1 MNFTDLFIRRPIMA
15 LVVSLLILLAGLASV
30 LSLPVRQYPYLEN
43 ATINITT
50 SLPGATQEVMQG
62 FVTTPIS
69 QSIATA
75 SGIEYLSSTTTP
87 GRSEIKARLVLN
99 ANADRA
105 MTEILAK
112 VQQVKYQLPAGVA
125 DPVISKSTEGGTA
138 VQYVAFY
145 SDTLTIPQVTDFVNR
160 VALPLF
166 AGIPVW
172 GKSIPTAGRRWRCAS
187 GSTP

>member
-87 GRSEIKARLVLN
+87 A
-99 ANADRA
+99 A
-105 MTEILAK
+105 AK
-112 VQQVKYQLPAGVA
+112 SRPGWCSM
-125 DPVISKSTEGGTA
+125 PM
-138 VQYVAFY
+138 
-145 SDTLTIPQVTDFVNR
+145 
-160 VALPLF
+160 
-166 AGIPVW
+166 
-172 GKSIPTAGRRWRCAS
+172 PTG
-187 GSTP
+187 P